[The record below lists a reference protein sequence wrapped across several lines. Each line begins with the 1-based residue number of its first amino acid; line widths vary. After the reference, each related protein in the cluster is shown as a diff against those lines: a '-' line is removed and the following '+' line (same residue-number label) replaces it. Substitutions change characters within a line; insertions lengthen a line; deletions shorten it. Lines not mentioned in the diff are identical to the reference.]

1 MFFKKHRNIVVE
13 SPAEKPVEKQERVS
27 YLDVVRKLAQG
38 TEKPDKDD
46 VYKRVFQREPASYI
60 AVNKKGERV
69 AMDDVYK
76 PVGWANNLP
85 EEMLPFFSEYF
96 IGFQACALLAQNTY
110 IKKICEIPAQDAIS
124 VDYKLHYSDDETDKD
139 DSTDKKEEQKLLAN
153 IKLDSDKNYGI
164 KDIVKRANINKK
176 IYGQVIVIPTFSTDV
191 DMEKPYN
198 PKAIKKGTYTGMQIV
213 EPFWVTY
220 DLTMDEVSRP
230 DKKGFYEPE
239 YYHVNGGKKIHKSWI
254 RKLVNGTVAD
264 ILKPTYY
271 YGGIPLPQQVYSR
284 VFCAEKVANE
294 APKLALSKRLL
305 VVDGNINNMI
315 ANPDIAD
322 ETLKGLSDI
331 RDNFG
336 FMIKNPGDQV
346 MQVDTALA
354 DFDAL
359 IMTQFQLVAAIGEMP
374 VTKLMKT
381 QLKGLANSGDY
392 EMKDYAQTLL
402 AIQEND
408 FNYIMDF
415 HYELYC
421 LSVCGKKLELDI
433 VWNPIDTPTE
443 LELAQIEN
451 QQAQTDA
458 TYVGAGII
466 APEEIRIMLKDN
478 DDSRFHNIEDE
489 MPETE
494 SMLDENGEI
503 IEEEKTEEKTEVK
516 QDDKTE

>member
-1 MFFKKHRNIVVE
+1 MRLFKKQSIVVE
-13 SPAEKPVEKQERVS
+13 EKPVEEPKEERVS
-27 YLDVVRKLAQG
+27 YLDVARKLGRKSNNTLNKEQ
-38 TEKPDKDD
+38 
-46 VYKRVFQREPASYI
+46 VYKKIFQREPATYI
-60 AVNKKGERV
+60 ATKGGKQV
-69 AMDDVYK
+69 AMDEIRK

-96 IGFQACALLAQNTY
+96 IGYQACALLAQNTY
-110 IKKICEIPAQDAIS
+110 IKKICEIPAQDAIA
-124 VDYKLHYSDDETDKD
+124 VDYKLHYRDDDADKD
-139 DSTDKKEEQKLLAN
+139 DATDKNEEQQILSEM
-153 IKLDSDKNYGI
+153 KLDSDKNFRI
-164 KDIVKRANINKK
+164 KDICKRANINKK
-176 IYGQVIVIPTFSTDV
+176 IFGQCIVIPTFSVDV

-220 DLTMDEVSRP
+220 DLTIDQVSRP

-254 RKLVNGTVAD
+254 RKLVNGTVSD

-271 YGGIPLPQQVYSR
+271 YGGIPVPQQVYSR

-315 ANPDIAD
+315 ANPDSAD
-322 ETLKGLSDI
+322 ETLNGLATI

-354 DFDAL
+354 EFDAL

-392 EMKDYAQTLL
+392 EQKDYAQSLV

-408 FNYIMDF
+408 FNYILDF

-421 LSVCGKKLELDI
+421 LSKHGKDLNLDI
-433 VWNPIDTPTE
+433 IWNPIDTPTE
-443 LELAQIEN
+443 LEMAQIE
-451 QQAQTDA
+451 QTQAQTDS
-458 TYVGAGII
+458 TYVGAGILS
-466 APEEIRIMLKDN
+466 PEEIRTMLKDN
-478 DDSRFHNIEDE
+478 DDSRFRNISDE
-489 MPETE
+489 PIAEE

-503 IEEEKTEEKTEVK
+503 IEEEAEKEPNA
-516 QDDKTE
+516 

>member
-1 MFFKKHRNIVVE
+1 MNFFFSKRNNPQVE
-13 SPAEKPVEKQERVS
+13 APKPIEEPKERVS
-27 YLDVVRKLAQG
+27 YLDVARKLG
-38 TEKPDKDD
+38 KGKTIDTEE

-60 AVNKKGERV
+60 ATKQNGEQV
-69 AMDDVYK
+69 AMDEMHK
-76 PVGWANNLP
+76 PVGWQNNLP
-85 EEMLPFFSEYF
+85 GEMMPFFTEYF
-96 IGFQACALLAQNTY
+96 IGYQACALLAQNTY
-110 IKKICEIPAQDAIS
+110 IKKICEIPAQDAVA
-124 VDYKLHYSDDETDKD
+124 VDYKLHYRDMDTDKD
-139 DSTDKKEEQKLLAN
+139 DTTDKSEEQEVLAKM
-153 IKLDSDKNYGI
+153 KLDSDKNYNI
-164 KDIVKRANINKK
+164 KNVCMRANINKK
-176 IYGQVIVIPTFSTDV
+176 IFGQCIVIPTFSVDI
-191 DMEKPYN
+191 DMEKPYS

-220 DLTMDEVSRP
+220 DLTLDQVSRP

-254 RKLVNGTVAD
+254 RKLVNGTVSD

-305 VVDGNINNMI
+305 VVDGNINNLI
-315 ANPDIAD
+315 ANPDSAE
-322 ETLKGLSDI
+322 ETLKGLSEI

-336 FMIKNPGDQV
+336 FMLKNPGDQV

-381 QLKGLANSGDY
+381 QLKGLANTGDY
-392 EMKDYAQTLL
+392 EQKDYAQTLVS
-402 AIQEND
+402 IQEND

-415 HYELYC
+415 HNELYC
-421 LSVCGKKLELDI
+421 LSNFGKDLNIDT

-458 TYVGAGII
+458 TYVGAGIVS
-466 APEEIRIMLKDN
+466 AEEIRLMLKDN
-478 DDSRFHNIEDE
+478 DDSRFHNISDE
-489 MPETE
+489 PIAEE
-494 SMLDENGEI
+494 SMLDENGDVKEDDT
-503 IEEEKTEEKTEVK
+503 TE
-516 QDDKTE
+516 

>member
-1 MFFKKHRNIVVE
+1 MRLFKKQ
-13 SPAEKPVEKQERVS
+13 SAEIKTENSAPVAENKEERISYLEVARKLGKVAKNSINSDDLFAKLFPRQAANYVATTKDGQQIAMDEFHKPV
-27 YLDVVRKLAQG
+27 A
-38 TEKPDKDD
+38 
-46 VYKRVFQREPASYI
+46 
-60 AVNKKGERV
+60 
-69 AMDDVYK
+69 
-76 PVGWANNLP
+76 WNNALP
-85 EEMLPFFSEYF
+85 EEMLPFFTEYF
-96 IGFQACALLAQNTY
+96 IGYQACALLAQNAY
-110 IKKICEIPAQDAIS
+110 IKKICEIPPQDAVS
-124 VDYKLHYSDDETDKD
+124 VDYKLHYRNDDADKD
-139 DSTDKKEEQKLLAN
+139 DSTDEDAEQQMLADM
-153 IKLDSDKNYGI
+153 KMRSDKEFRI
-164 KDIVKRANINKK
+164 KDVVRDATINKK
-176 IYGQVIVIPTFSTDV
+176 IYGQCIVIPTFNVDI

-198 PKAIKKGTYTGMQIV
+198 PKVIKKGTYTGMQII

-220 DLTMDEVSRP
+220 DLTLDQVSRP

-254 RKLVNGTVAD
+254 RKLTNGKVSD

-271 YGGIPLPQQVYSR
+271 YGGIPLPQQVFSR

-305 VVDGNINNMI
+305 VVDGNVNNLI
-315 ANPDIAD
+315 ANPEIAG
-322 ETLKGLSDI
+322 ETFSGLTQI

-336 FMIKNPGDQV
+336 FFLKNPGDQV
-346 MQVDTALA
+346 MQIDTSLS

-392 EMKDYAQTLL
+392 EMKDYAQSLV

-408 FNYIMDF
+408 FNPILDF
-415 HYELYC
+415 HYELLG
-421 LSVCGKKLELDI
+421 LSEHGKDLEIDI

-443 LELAQIEN
+443 LEMAQIEA

-458 TYVGAGII
+458 TYISAGVLSQ
-466 APEEIRIMLKDN
+466 EEVHDMLRQN
-478 DDSRFHNIEDE
+478 EDSRFRNLSNEA
-489 MPETE
+489 PETE

-503 IEEEKTEEKTEVK
+503 K
-516 QDDKTE
+516 DDTAE

>member
-1 MFFKKHRNIVVE
+1 MKNFLFFKR
-13 SPAEKPVEKQERVS
+13 PAEIKEENSASVADIKKERVS
-27 YLDVVRKLAQG
+27 YLDVARKLHGNKTQLNK
-38 TEKPDKDD
+38 EE
-46 VYKRVFQREPASYI
+46 VYKKIFQREPASYI
-60 AVNKKGERV
+60 ATNKKGERV
-69 AMDDVYK
+69 VMDDMYK

-110 IKKICEIPAQDAIS
+110 IKKICEIPAQDAVA
-124 VDYKLHYSDDETDKD
+124 VDYKLHYRDDEADKD
-139 DSTDKKEEQKLLAN
+139 DNTDKKEEQKLLAD

-176 IYGQVIVIPTFSTDV
+176 IYGQVIVIPTFSVDV
-191 DMEKPYN
+191 DMEKPYS

-305 VVDGNINNMI
+305 VVDGNINQMI
-315 ANPDIAD
+315 ANPDDA
-322 ETLKGLSDI
+322 EQVMRGLSDV

-421 LSVCGKKLELDI
+421 LSVYEKNLDLDI
-433 VWNPIDTPTE
+433 LTNIKNLYI
-443 LELAQIEN
+443 LERMIPKTTILA
-451 QQAQTDA
+451 
-458 TYVGAGII
+458 
-466 APEEIRIMLKDN
+466 
-478 DDSRFHNIEDE
+478 SR
-489 MPETE
+489 T
-494 SMLDENGEI
+494 
-503 IEEEKTEEKTEVK
+503 
-516 QDDKTE
+516 